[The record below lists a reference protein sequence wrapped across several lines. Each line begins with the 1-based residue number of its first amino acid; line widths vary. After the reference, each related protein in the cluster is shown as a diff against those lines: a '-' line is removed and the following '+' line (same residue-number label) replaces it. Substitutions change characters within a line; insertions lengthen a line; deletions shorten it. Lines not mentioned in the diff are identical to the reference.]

1 MLVCGLCIVHMK
13 AKMHAERS
21 KCRLGRGRAEGSPR
35 LLNTRMRW
43 AGCAARALH
52 TYQLKLMVI
61 RERSEMILYS
71 ILPRRY
77 GTSHASH
84 VGDRGVVFLLAIMAY
99 VLAGGRT
106 SQ

>member
-1 MLVCGLCIVHMK
+1 
-13 AKMHAERS
+13 
-21 KCRLGRGRAEGSPR
+21 
-35 LLNTRMRW
+35 MRW

-84 VGDRGVVFLLAIMAY
+84 VGDRGVVVGDRGVCI
-99 VLAGGRT
+99 GGRADFAIG
-106 SQ
+106 SDRHALCVCFRLMLAKKKQAYM